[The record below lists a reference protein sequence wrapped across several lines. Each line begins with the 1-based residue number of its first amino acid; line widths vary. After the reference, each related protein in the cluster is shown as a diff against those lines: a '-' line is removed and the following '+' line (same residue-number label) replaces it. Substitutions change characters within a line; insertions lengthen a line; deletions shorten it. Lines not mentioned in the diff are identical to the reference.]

1 MAFKLGRC
9 KNYGGCHYADDRK
22 ELEVD
27 ELNFTCPNLDCGA
40 PLFPLIENGS
50 QTKRD
55 VSGVLRVVIASGIL
69 IVLAVGGYFLFEGR
83 ADPPAMG
90 KSLAEWMTNAPTE
103 PEIQG
108 ILANMKGRF
117 AQIDGLKQVGKVI
130 GSEYGLLNPA
140 SGVILSA
147 DEKYLLNQ
155 ENENRRSLF
164 TFIAE
169 HSNPPVTYERVA
181 NEYAMKQWKEWPTR

>member
-1 MAFKLGRC
+1 MAFKRGRC

-27 ELNFTCPNLDCGA
+27 ELNFICPNPDCGA
-40 PLFPLIENGS
+40 PLFPLIENGGR
-50 QTKRD
+50 TRREI
-55 VSGVLRVVIASGIL
+55 SGVLRVVIASGML
-69 IVLAVGGYFLFEGR
+69 IVLAAGGYFLFGER
-83 ADPPAMG
+83 AAPPATG
-90 KSLAEWMTNAPTE
+90 KSLAEWMANAPTE

-108 ILANMKGRF
+108 ILANLKSRA
-117 AQIDGLKQVGKVI
+117 AQIDSLKQVGKVI

-147 DEKYLLNQ
+147 DEKDLLNQ
-155 ENENRRSLF
+155 ENEDRRSLF
-164 TFIAE
+164 TFIAG

-181 NEYAMKQWKEWPTR
+181 NEYAMKQWKEWPAR